1 MKRLFLIAMFLL
13 LTVSLAA
20 GQEARYL
27 SSALEVF
34 VFPSQGQTS
43 DQQLIEEGECYDW
56 AVERTGVDP
65 FDLRKQ
71 QQEQA
76 KQAEAAKAQAGKVGK
91 GAGATG
97 AVGGAA
103 AGALIGGVA
112 RGSKGARRGAA
123 AGAVLGGLAGASA
136 RREARKQAGKQVE
149 AQAQQQ
155 QRATEG
161 QMENFKK
168 AFGVCMESKG
178 YMVR

>member
-1 MKRLFLIAMFLL
+1 MKTLFLVAMSLL

-20 GQEARYL
+20 GQETRYL

-34 VFPSQGQTS
+34 VFPSKGQPS

-56 AVERTGVDP
+56 AVERTSVDP
-65 FDLRKQ
+65 FDLRTQ

-76 KQAEAAKAQAGKVGK
+76 RQAEAAKEQAGNVGK
-91 GAGATG
+91 GAGVKG

-103 AGALIGGVA
+103 GGALIGGVA

-123 AGAVLGGLAGASA
+123 AGALLGGLAAASA
-136 RREARKQAGKQVE
+136 AKSARKQAKGQVE
-149 AQAQQQ
+149 AQAEQKK
-155 QRATEG
+155 RATEG
-161 QMENFKK
+161 QMTNFKK
-168 AFGVCMESKG
+168 AFGVCLEAKD